1 MGRTRRGCP
10 NKKPFATMECPAP
23 SCDSETDGYRMRGSV
38 PGMKRH
44 VKAVHGMDAYRR
56 IEWPDVYGRVHV
68 GDLFGERFQAREG
81 SLALKSLNELRQEA
95 KRRGVSPLGKSK
107 KALVVELGNMDIVGR
122 AEPPPS

>member
-1 MGRTRRGCP
+1 MPFKRMVCP
-10 NKKPFATMECPAP
+10 EQW
-23 SCDSETDGYRMRGSV
+23 CDSETDGYRLTASV

-56 IEWPDVYGRVHV
+56 IEWPDIYGRVRV

-107 KALVVELGNMDIVGR
+107 KALYLELSNMDDQIAAQSPG
-122 AEPPPS
+122 ASSSS